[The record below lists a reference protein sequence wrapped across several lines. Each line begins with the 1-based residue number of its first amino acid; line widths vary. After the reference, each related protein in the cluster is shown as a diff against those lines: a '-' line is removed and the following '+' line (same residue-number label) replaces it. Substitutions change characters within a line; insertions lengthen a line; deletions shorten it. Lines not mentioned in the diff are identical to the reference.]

1 MVLHNLLKT
10 ASFIPDLTVKLVGT
24 AHWPHL
30 EKPEEFNRIVRG
42 WLEER
47 FRPRGIEEKEVR
59 HGDEL

>member
-30 EKPEEFNRIVRG
+30 EQPEEFNRIVRG
-42 WLEER
+42 WLDER
-47 FRPRGIEEKEVR
+47 FRPHVVEEIKVKY
-59 HGDEL
+59 GDEL